1 MLRLVVYLLAV
12 VVVASGLGWLA
23 DRPGTLQVTW
33 QGYDIETTVFRAVV
47 ILAIVMASAVFLWSI
62 ARTLWHSPAIIGERI
77 LNRRKKRGLDALSSG
92 MIAIGA
98 GDKILANRYALL
110 ARNALPHEP
119 MTQLLRAQAAQ
130 LSGDRATARRIYE
143 AMLSS
148 PETEQLGLRGLY
160 LEAER
165 EGSAEAAR
173 QLAGRALK
181 TNPKLGWSADALFDM
196 QCQQKDWAGA
206 LETLDHAKRTGN
218 VEKAVADRKRA
229 VLLTAKAIEAEENGT
244 DQALTFALEAHALAP
259 DLVPA
264 AAVAG
269 RIYASRGNTAKA
281 AKVLQKTWVKSPH
294 PDLATAYAHARIGDS
309 TRDRLDRVRQLA
321 ALNPHSIESTI
332 AIATTAI
339 EARMFDEARYALEPL
354 LANRLTQRVATL
366 MARIEAGESGDKGR
380 VREWLARAVTA
391 SRDPVWM
398 ADGVVSDH
406 WEAISPVTGKLD
418 AYQWRVPVESRD
430 EARTEIV
437 TSRLEELLAI
447 DAATGSTA
455 NQRAEAELTLTAA
468 MEHVPASTVSS
479 TLSEP
484 PNPAQAEPEPI
495 RLQPV
500 TERAIRGRADE
511 AAQIKPVR
519 NGSDEA
525 TITATPQSRLTANK
539 PTSPVQPTSHSQKEP
554 KSGDAKLFVAPR
566 APDDPGPDTSE
577 DETTASYSKRPFRA
591 IK

>member
-1 MLRLVVYLLAV
+1 MVRLVIYLLAIV
-12 VVVASGLGWLA
+12 AVASGLGWLA

-33 QGYDIETTVFRAVV
+33 QGYDIETSVFRAVV
-47 ILAIVMASAVFLWSI
+47 ILACAIATAIFLWSI

-77 LNRRKKRGLDALSSG
+77 LNRRKKRGLDALSNG

-98 GDKILANRYALL
+98 GDKILANRYAVL
-110 ARNALPHEP
+110 ARNSLPHEP
-119 MTQLLRAQAAQ
+119 MTQLLRAQSAQ

-165 EGSAEAAR
+165 EGAAEAAR

-181 TNPKLGWSADALFDM
+181 ANPKLGWSADALFDM
-196 QCQQKDWAGA
+196 QCQQKDWTGA

-218 VEKAVADRKRA
+218 VEKSIADRKRA
-229 VLLTAKAIEAEENGT
+229 VLLTAKAIEAEDNET
-244 DQALTFALEAHALAP
+244 DQALTMSLEAHALAP

-269 RIYASRGNTAKA
+269 RILASRGNTAKA
-281 AKVLQKTWVKSPH
+281 AKVLQKTWIKSPH

-366 MARIEAGESGDKGR
+366 MARIEAGDSGDKGR

-391 SRDPVWM
+391 SRDPIWM

-406 WEAISPVTGKLD
+406 WEAISPITGKLD
-418 AYQWRVPVESRD
+418 AYQWRVPVETRD
-430 EARTEIV
+430 QARAEIV

-447 DAATGSTA
+447 DAATGSTD
-455 NQRAEAELTLTAA
+455 NEPTDDTELTFTVADDGSIRAA
-468 MEHVPASTVSS
+468 VSAPQVEQS
-479 TLSEP
+479 SHL
-484 PNPAQAEPEPI
+484 AEPEPI

-500 TERAIRGRADE
+500 TERAIRGRAD
-511 AAQIKPVR
+511 ATAQNQDVR
-519 NGSDEA
+519 NGAEEP
-525 TITATPQSRLTANK
+525 TISVKPQSRLAAKAAGPKQSTPN
-539 PTSPVQPTSHSQKEP
+539 SPKDTKN
-554 KSGDAKLFVAPR
+554 GDAKLFVAPR
-566 APDDPGPDTSE
+566 APDDPGPDPADE
-577 DETTASYSKRPFRA
+577 DASAPYSKRPFRA
-591 IK
+591 NK